1 MSIDKD
7 PGDYYRRK
15 TDTAHALREAIQ
27 LIEKLKVLDI
37 VYADKYEQ
45 TIKFLQNR
53 LEFARYV
60 GD

>member
-1 MSIDKD
+1 VKDND

-15 TDTAHALREAIQ
+15 TDTAYALRESIQ
-27 LIEKLKVLDI
+27 LIEKLKLLDI

-45 TIKFLQNR
+45 TIKFLRNR